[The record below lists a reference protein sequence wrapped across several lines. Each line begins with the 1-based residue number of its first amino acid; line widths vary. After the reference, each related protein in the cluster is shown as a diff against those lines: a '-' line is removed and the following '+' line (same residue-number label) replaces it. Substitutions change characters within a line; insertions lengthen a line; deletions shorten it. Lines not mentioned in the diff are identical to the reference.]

1 MANEEE
7 EEKLDLTSRLV
18 KNYQKANIALL
29 ERVSI
34 MKEAYKEA
42 AKENELVKQILQ
54 NAQAASKNKKLSR
67 DLQREATEGDVLAKE
82 IEAERL
88 KLEEKRS
95 QLAADRVLAEQA
107 AEKAKKDGLKEE
119 TELYQDIVKEI
130 EEATAQLD
138 KMNDAVTGVRDKAAE
153 VESKSG
159 SSFLQGLKD
168 ILPSGFTDSLD
179 DIGSAFKEGAKEA
192 KKVRMETDKANQ
204 AAAELDKIEEV
215 KFKRGGKDQS
225 RFRFKKGQ
233 DPGGIKGGQRFIS
246 GDKVKGLQKTAKGAK
261 GAAGGFLKAF
271 GAGFKKVA
279 KMIFKV
285 LKKAMG
291 PLGLLTEFI
300 QAIGQVDQE
309 VTELGKSLTL
319 SRKEAEI
326 QRSAFANT
334 AAMSGDIFVTTEKLI
349 KSNNTLNK
357 QLGTAVAFNNE
368 ILVTS
373 TQLAEKV
380 KLEGEEMAGLAAQT
394 IVTGGS
400 MRDNYETSLA
410 TSYAIQ
416 QQTGVAVDLREVLIE
431 VGKTTGQV
439 RAQLGGSTEA
449 IAKAVTTAKTLG
461 MELSK
466 VAAAGK
472 TLLSF
477 EESISNE
484 LEAELL
490 TGKQLNLERARLAAL
505 TGDYETLT
513 KEIAANA
520 GDFTEFSKMNVLQQ
534 DALAKSLGMQSDELA
549 DILFKQEV
557 QGKTARELRDMGKDE
572 LAAQLERTTAQDKF
586 NASMDKLKSLLAD
599 IVTPLLPLLDLLGS
613 LFSLIGPIV
622 KFLNPLIQALRVA
635 IGFVVDY
642 TESGGLFGILM
653 GKGNFDRTAAATE
666 GFKASISGGEE
677 KGPAASMNDGTISS
691 EGLVVKSPKGSIQLN
706 KDDSA
711 IVGTNLGGGG
721 NNTSNNMEIDYDK
734 QAQTT
739 AKAVAAAMA
748 NVQVASAPFN
758 SWSSRSQMSTEGIN
772 INQIKNQKAV

>member
-18 KNYQKANIALL
+18 KNYQKANVALL

-42 AKENELVKQILQ
+42 AKENELVKQVLQ

-88 KLEEKRS
+88 KLEEKRT

-130 EEATAQLD
+130 EEATAQLG
-138 KMNDAVTGVRDKAAE
+138 KMNDAAKGVSDKASE
-153 VESKSG
+153 IESKSG
-159 SSFLQGLKD
+159 SSFFQGLKD

-271 GAGFKKVA
+271 GAGIKKVG
-279 KMIFKV
+279 KMLFST

-291 PLGLLTEFI
+291 PLGLITEFI

-319 SRKEAEI
+319 SRKEAEM

-349 KSNNTLNK
+349 KSNTTLNK
-357 QLGTAVAFNNE
+357 QLGTAVAFNSE

-380 KLEGEEMAGLAAQT
+380 KLQGEEMAGLAAQT

-400 MRDNYETSLA
+400 MRDNYETSLE

-416 QQTGVAVDLREVLIE
+416 QQTGVAVDLREVLIA
-431 VGKTTGQV
+431 VGKTTGQI

-449 IAKAVTTAKTLG
+449 ITKAVTTAKTLG

-477 EESISNE
+477 EESISSE

-599 IVTPLLPLLDLLGS
+599 IVTPILPLLDLLGS

-622 KFLNPLIQALRVA
+622 KFLNPLIQALRVV
-635 IGFVVDY
+635 ISSVVDY
-642 TESGGLFGILM
+642 IESGGLFGILR
-653 GKGNFDRTAAATE
+653 GKGNFDRTASAFE
-666 GFKASISGGEE
+666 GYKSSFSGGEE

-734 QAQTT
+734 MAR
-739 AKAVAAAMA
+739 ANAAAMA
-748 NVQVASAPFN
+748 NVTVETRFDDFKSRSVTAQSGINNNRVKQVAPF
-758 SWSSRSQMSTEGIN
+758 
-772 INQIKNQKAV
+772 A

>member
-1 MANEEE
+1 MEIKIADTELKEI
-7 EEKLDLTSRLV
+7 TSIFYRILIPRP
-18 KNYQKANIALL
+18 IAW
-29 ERVSI
+29 VSTI
-34 MKEAYKEA
+34 
-42 AKENELVKQILQ
+42 
-54 NAQAASKNKKLSR
+54 SKNGIDNLTPFSFYGGVTANPPIVSLGIGKRKGKHKDTAQNLLDTKECVIHLTNVELSEKMVMTSADLPPEADEFEVAGIKKL
-67 DLQREATEGDVLAKE
+67 G
-82 IEAERL
+82 
-88 KLEEKRS
+88 
-95 QLAADRVLAEQA
+95 
-107 AEKAKKDGLKEE
+107 
-119 TELYQDIVKEI
+119 
-130 EEATAQLD
+130 
-138 KMNDAVTGVRDKAAE
+138 
-153 VESKSG
+153 
-159 SSFLQGLKD
+159 
-168 ILPSGFTDSLD
+168 
-179 DIGSAFKEGAKEA
+179 
-192 KKVRMETDKANQ
+192 
-204 AAAELDKIEEV
+204 
-215 KFKRGGKDQS
+215 
-225 RFRFKKGQ
+225 
-233 DPGGIKGGQRFIS
+233 
-246 GDKVKGLQKTAKGAK
+246 
-261 GAAGGFLKAF
+261 
-271 GAGFKKVA
+271 
-279 KMIFKV
+279 KMIFST

-677 KGPAASMNDGTISS
+677 KGPAASMNDGTISP

-721 NNTSNNMEIDYDK
+721 NNISNNMEIDYDK
-734 QAQTT
+734 MAR
-739 AKAVAAAMA
+739 ANAAAMS
-748 NVQVASAPFN
+748 NVKVASAPFN

>member
-18 KNYQKANIALL
+18 KNYQKANVALL

-42 AKENELVKQILQ
+42 AKENELVKQVLQ

-88 KLEEKRS
+88 KLEEKRT

-138 KMNDAVTGVRDKAAE
+138 KMNDAAKGVSDKASE
-153 VESKSG
+153 IESKSG
-159 SSFLQGLKD
+159 SSFFQGLKD

-179 DIGSAFKEGAKEA
+179 DIGGAFKEGAKEA

-271 GAGFKKVA
+271 SAGFKKVA

-334 AAMSGDIFVTTEKLI
+334 AAMSGDIFVTTEKIL
-349 KSNNTLNK
+349 KSNTTLNK
-357 QLGTAVAFNNE
+357 QLGTAVAFNSE

-380 KLEGEEMAGLAAQT
+380 KLQGEEMAGLAAQT

-400 MRDNYETSLA
+400 MRDNYETSLE

-734 QAQTT
+734 MAR
-739 AKAVAAAMA
+739 ANAAAMS
-748 NVQVASAPFN
+748 NVKVASAPFN
-758 SWSSRSQMSTEGIN
+758 SWNSRSQMSTDGIN
-772 INQIKNQKAV
+772 VNQLKNRRAV

>member
-18 KNYQKANIALL
+18 KNYQKANVALL

-42 AKENELVKQILQ
+42 AKENELVKQVLQ

-88 KLEEKRS
+88 KLEEKRT

-153 VESKSG
+153 VENKSG
-159 SSFLQGLKD
+159 SSFFQGLKD
-168 ILPSGFTDSLD
+168 MLPSGFTDSLD
-179 DIGSAFKEGAKEA
+179 GIGSAFKEGAKEA

-279 KMIFKV
+279 KMIFST

-349 KSNNTLNK
+349 KSNTTLNK
-357 QLGTAVAFNNE
+357 QLGTAVAFNSE

-373 TQLAEKV
+373 TQLAEKI

-400 MRDNYETSLA
+400 MRDNYETSLE

-416 QQTGVAVDLREVLIE
+416 QQTGVAVDLREVLIA
-431 VGKTTGQV
+431 VGKTTGQI

-466 VAAAGK
+466 VAATGK
-472 TLLSF
+472 TLL
-477 EESISNE
+477 
-484 LEAELL
+484 
-490 TGKQLNLERARLAAL
+490 G
-505 TGDYETLT
+505 
-513 KEIAANA
+513 
-520 GDFTEFSKMNVLQQ
+520 
-534 DALAKSLGMQSDELA
+534 LG
-549 DILFKQEV
+549 
-557 QGKTARELRDMGKDE
+557 
-572 LAAQLERTTAQDKF
+572 
-586 NASMDKLKSLLAD
+586 
-599 IVTPLLPLLDLLGS
+599 
-613 LFSLIGPIV
+613 
-622 KFLNPLIQALRVA
+622 
-635 IGFVVDY
+635 
-642 TESGGLFGILM
+642 
-653 GKGNFDRTAAATE
+653 
-666 GFKASISGGEE
+666 
-677 KGPAASMNDGTISS
+677 
-691 EGLVVKSPKGSIQLN
+691 
-706 KDDSA
+706 
-711 IVGTNLGGGG
+711 
-721 NNTSNNMEIDYDK
+721 
-734 QAQTT
+734 
-739 AKAVAAAMA
+739 
-748 NVQVASAPFN
+748 
-758 SWSSRSQMSTEGIN
+758 
-772 INQIKNQKAV
+772 

>member
-1 MANEEE
+1 
-7 EEKLDLTSRLV
+7 
-18 KNYQKANIALL
+18 
-29 ERVSI
+29 
-34 MKEAYKEA
+34 
-42 AKENELVKQILQ
+42 
-54 NAQAASKNKKLSR
+54 
-67 DLQREATEGDVLAKE
+67 
-82 IEAERL
+82 
-88 KLEEKRS
+88 
-95 QLAADRVLAEQA
+95 
-107 AEKAKKDGLKEE
+107 
-119 TELYQDIVKEI
+119 
-130 EEATAQLD
+130 
-138 KMNDAVTGVRDKAAE
+138 MNDAVTGVRDKAAE
-153 VESKSG
+153 VENKSG
-159 SSFLQGLKD
+159 SSFFQGLKD
-168 ILPSGFTDSLD
+168 IFPSGFTDSLD
-179 DIGSAFKEGAKEA
+179 GIGDAFKSGAKEA

-271 GAGFKKVA
+271 SAGFKKVA

-291 PLGLLTEFI
+291 PLGLIAEFV

-357 QLGTAVAFNNE
+357 QLGTAVAFNSE

-373 TQLAEKV
+373 TQLAEKI

-461 MELSK
+461 MELGK

-653 GKGNFDRTAAATE
+653 GKGNFDRTASAFE
-666 GFKASISGGEE
+666 GYKTSFSGGEE
-677 KGPAASMNDGTISS
+677 KGPAASMNDGTISP

-721 NNTSNNMEIDYDK
+721 NNTSIM
-734 QAQTT
+734 
-739 AKAVAAAMA
+739 
-748 NVQVASAPFN
+748 
-758 SWSSRSQMSTEGIN
+758 
-772 INQIKNQKAV
+772 

>member
-18 KNYQKANIALL
+18 KNYQKANVALL

-42 AKENELVKQILQ
+42 AKENELVKQVLQ
-54 NAQAASKNKKLSR
+54 NSQAASKNKKLSR

-82 IEAERL
+82 IETERL
-88 KLEEKRS
+88 KLEEKRT

-138 KMNDAVTGVRDKAAE
+138 KMNDAAKGVSDKASE
-153 VESKSG
+153 IESKSG
-159 SSFLQGLKD
+159 SSFFQGLKD

-179 DIGSAFKEGAKEA
+179 DIGGAFKEGAKEA

-246 GDKVKGLQKTAKGAK
+246 GDKVKGLEKTAKGAK

-271 GAGFKKVA
+271 GAGIKKVG
-279 KMIFKV
+279 KMLFST

-291 PLGLLTEFI
+291 PLGLITEFI

-319 SRKEAEI
+319 SRKEAEM

-349 KSNNTLNK
+349 KSNTTLNK
-357 QLGTAVAFNNE
+357 QLGTAVAFNSE

-380 KLEGEEMAGLAAQT
+380 KLQGEEMAGLAAQT

-400 MRDNYETSLA
+400 MRDNYETSLE

-416 QQTGVAVDLREVLIE
+416 QQTGVAVDLREVLIA
-431 VGKTTGQV
+431 VGKTTGQI

-449 IAKAVTTAKTLG
+449 ITKAVTTAKTLG

-477 EESISNE
+477 EESISSE

-534 DALAKSLGMQSDELA
+534 DALAKSLGMQSDELS

-586 NASMDKLKSLLAD
+586 NAAMDKLKSLLAD

-622 KFLNPLIQALRVA
+622 KFLNPLIQALRVV
-635 IGFVVDY
+635 ISSVVDY
-642 TESGGLFGILM
+642 IESGGLFGILT
-653 GKGNFDRTAAATE
+653 GQGNFDRTASAFE
-666 GFKASISGGEE
+666 GYKSSFSGEEE
-677 KGPAASMNDGTISS
+677 KGPAASMAVGGMVKAKPGGTTIVAG
-691 EGLVVKSPKGSIQLN
+691 EGGSDEVIMPIE
-706 KDDSA
+706 KVPGFA
-711 IVGTNLGGGG
+711 
-721 NNTSNNMEIDYDK
+721 NNTSNNIEIDYDK
-734 QAQTT
+734 MAR
-739 AKAVAAAMA
+739 ANAAAMS
-748 NVQVASAPFN
+748 NVTVETRFDDFKSRSVTAQSGINNNRVKQVAPF
-758 SWSSRSQMSTEGIN
+758 
-772 INQIKNQKAV
+772 A